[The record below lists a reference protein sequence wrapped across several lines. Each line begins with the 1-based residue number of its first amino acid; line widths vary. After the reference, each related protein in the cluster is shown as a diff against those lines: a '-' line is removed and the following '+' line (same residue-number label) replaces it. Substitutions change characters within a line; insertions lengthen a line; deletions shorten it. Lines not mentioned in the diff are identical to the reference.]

1 MSPQLLDAWPA
12 LAGGR
17 HSCVRRPNWR
27 GRVRGSH
34 AIHVGLVAEVRRDR
48 VGMVALVNLAVL
60 LVLPIGDQGAH
71 GMPPAIAARFTQG
84 EAAVLATV
92 AAEASSHG
100 DCRLTVG
107 HVAAI
112 AGVCQ
117 STVRNALRE
126 AVKLGL
132 VTIEERR
139 VRAFRNRPNIVRV
152 VSPAWLAWMRL
163 GRQGGG
169 YKSVNPTNTRSC
181 LSSSGA
187 AFPLGKR
194 LGDKAR
200 GDGRGY
206 SASCGRR
213 PPHSG
218 GPAGSKGARHL

>member
-1 MSPQLLDAWPA
+1 MFVEEMRRAVQAAPRSDLPRLSGLLWKAWAAGAVDEDDAQGLAEAIQAKKIIQASPSP
-12 LAGGR
+12 R
-17 HSCVRRPNWR
+17 RRPGSRPRAPESMERRRKWAAS
-27 GRVRGSH
+27 GR
-34 AIHVGLVAEVRRDR
+34 
-48 VGMVALVNLAVL
+48 
-60 LVLPIGDQGAH
+60 
-71 GMPPAIAARFTQG
+71 MPPAIAARFTQG

-112 AGVCQ
+112 AGVGP

-139 VRAFRNRPNIVRV
+139 VRAFRNLPNIVRV
-152 VSPAWLAWMRL
+152 VSPEWLAWMRL

-169 YKSVNPTNTRSC
+169 YKSVNPTSTRLC

-200 GDGRGY
+200 GNDGGY
-206 SASCGRR
+206 SAR
-213 PPHSG
+213 PAPVS
-218 GPAGSKGARHL
+218 